1 MLRRAAT
8 LLWNGRGLPHAPVVS
23 PAEAGVRVLLHG
35 AAPGAPLDV
44 TDDHVPV
51 SLRPLV
57 LGVRLDAAPDGAR
70 RPWLAFHDAAD
81 GSELGRMGAE
91 VTGSLPMSCGAL
103 WLLAPRGCRNR
114 CAPVATRWARY
125 ALAWR
130 HAQRAPARGDRL
142 CMTAA
147 DLRALNL
154 YYSVRRPVYLV
165 GTAWEGRT
173 NLFPMDLVGQL
184 SSGEFL
190 LALRA
195 TSPAIELMERS
206 GRIALSAAPAGQL
219 QAVYALGAHH
229 KKDTVDVDA
238 LPFPV
243 RPSPRFGLPSLA
255 DRLAYELA
263 VEQVHRIGSH
273 VLFVTRIETR
283 QPPAENQLAHVSAMY
298 AERSA
303 RRGRHLVPAS

>member
-1 MLRRAAT
+1 MLRSAAT

-23 PAEAGVRVLLHG
+23 PSESGVRVLLHG
-35 AAPGAPLDV
+35 TGAGAPVDV

-57 LGVRLDAAPDGAR
+57 LGVRLDDAPGGGR

-81 GSELGRMGAE
+81 GTELGGMGAE
-91 VTGSLPMSCGAL
+91 VTGSLPVSRGAL
-103 WLLAPRGCRNR
+103 WLLKPRGCRNR
-114 CAPVATRWARY
+114 CAPAWTRWGRY

-130 HAQRAPARGDRL
+130 HARRAPARGDRL

-165 GTAWEGRT
+165 GAAWEGRT
-173 NLFPMDLVGQL
+173 NLFPMDLVGRL
-184 SSGEFL
+184 TTGELL

-206 GRIALSAAPAGQL
+206 GRIALSAAPADQL
-219 QAVYALGAHH
+219 RAVYALGAHH
-229 KKDTVDVDA
+229 RKETVDVEG

-255 DRLAYELA
+255 DRLSYELA

-273 VLFVTRIETR
+273 VLFVTRMETDA
-283 QPPAENQLAHVSAMY
+283 PPAGNQLAHVSEMY
-298 AERSA
+298 AEWAA
-303 RRGRHLVPAS
+303 RRGRRLEPAT